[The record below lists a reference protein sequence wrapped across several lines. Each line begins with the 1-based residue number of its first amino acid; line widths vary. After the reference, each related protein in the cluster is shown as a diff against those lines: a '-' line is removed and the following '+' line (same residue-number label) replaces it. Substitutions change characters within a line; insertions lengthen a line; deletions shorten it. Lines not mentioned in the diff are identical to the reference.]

1 MGYIHSIETFGTVD
15 GPGVRF
21 VVFFQGCPM
30 RCQYCHNPDTWDI
43 AEGKEKT
50 VDELLEM
57 FQRNRTFYKTG
68 GITATGGEP
77 MVQMDFLLELF
88 TKAKEKEIHTCLDT
102 SGIMFTEDR
111 ECKAFAK
118 IEKLMQVTDLVML
131 DIKHIE
137 DEPHQKLT
145 GQSNQKV
152 IAFAKYLDEIGKSVW
167 IRHVVVPGITDEE
180 KELETLGEFL
190 KSLSNIEKLEVLPY
204 HTLGENK
211 YDNLG
216 MEYPLKGVPQV
227 SKEEANI
234 AENII
239 RKSWGKELL
248 KAENSKI
255 DTKENAGGIV
265 CRTC

>member
-30 RCQYCHNPDTWDI
+30 RCQYCHNPDTWDMKD
-43 AEGKEKT
+43 GKEKS

-57 FQRNRTFYKTG
+57 YERNRAFYRTG

-88 TKAKEKEIHTCLDT
+88 TKAKEKGIHTCLDT
-102 SGIMFTEDR
+102 SGIVFVEDR
-111 ECKAFAK
+111 DSEAFAK
-118 IEKLMQVTDLVML
+118 IEKLMAVTDLVML

-137 DEPHQKLT
+137 DVAHRELT
-145 GQSNQKV
+145 GHSNDK
-152 IAFAKYLDEIGKSVW
+152 ILAFARYLDERKKPVW
-167 IRHVVVPGITDEE
+167 IRHVVVPGITY
-180 KELETLGEFL
+180 KEDALKKLGEFL
-190 KSLSNIEKLEVLPY
+190 KTLSNVEKLEVLPY

-211 YDNLG
+211 YEKLG
-216 MEYPLKGVPQV
+216 LEYPLKGVPQLT
-227 SKEEANI
+227 KEEAKE
-234 AENII
+234 AEEMI
-239 RKSWGKELL
+239 L
-248 KAENSKI
+248 
-255 DTKENAGGIV
+255 